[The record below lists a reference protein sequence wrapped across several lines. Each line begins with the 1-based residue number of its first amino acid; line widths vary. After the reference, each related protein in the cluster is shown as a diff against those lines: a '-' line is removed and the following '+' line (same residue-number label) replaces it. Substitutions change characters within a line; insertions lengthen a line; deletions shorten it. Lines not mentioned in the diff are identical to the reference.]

1 LRGIHPTLTLNLVP
15 MVRTLLTKNGT
26 RPLKLGE
33 AQSREVRSGPLRQSA
48 NRVYRI
54 LRLEVCL
61 RRRTIEWRGFLYF
74 GTHVNTY
81 VTGQALLVDGGRVR
95 ALSVGGREP

>member
-1 LRGIHPTLTLNLVP
+1 MRGVHPTLTLNLVP
-15 MVRTLLTKNGT
+15 IVRALLTENGT
-26 RPLKLGE
+26 QPLKLGE
-33 AQSREVRSGPLRQSA
+33 AQRKEARRGPLRQSA

-61 RRRTIEWRGFLYF
+61 RRRAIEWRGFLYF

-95 ALSVGGREP
+95 ALSEGGREP

>member
-1 LRGIHPTLTLNLVP
+1 MRGVHPTLTLNLVP
-15 MVRTLLTKNGT
+15 IVRTLLTKNGT

-33 AQSREVRSGPLRQSA
+33 AQRGEVRRGPLRQSA

-61 RRRTIEWRGFLYF
+61 RRRAIEWRSFLYF

-81 VTGQALLVDGGRVR
+81 VTEQALLVDGGRVR